1 MPFLQV
7 DHGPRLTAY
16 SACAVLKDACAAHN
30 QSRCLL
36 DSFCAWE
43 APGCFAFDAVTHP
56 TARGA
61 IPCARGTTP
70 WVLAQG
76 SVRPAN
82 GSACRVHV
90 HEPATLV
97 RVEQEPAA
105 MFYHWWR
112 FFKALYARARRL
124 RGGQVDARA
133 HYIVQGGANAQFF
146 PYFGLLSDMCWRRAD
161 TIVGVCFCRGL
172 AEPARGVKGTSGDVD
187 AAAFLVER
195 LGLADQPEPRRV
207 RMGLISRRRK
217 RFLLNEVTLV
227 EAALAE
233 LHIDVQVLPLE
244 AMTLYEQL
252 AAVRATT
259 VLVGVHGSGLN
270 NAAFMRPGTC
280 LVQLLPF
287 GLKYRGAFEANARR
301 SSVDYREWQSEDM
314 KNSVFHWEF
323 LGAKEL
329 SHGRT
334 AVLARG
340 SPPGGAEVYTFWI
353 NQDLV
358 VPVDDFMRVLRDGMQ
373 SPLNRKL
380 LSN

>member
-1 MPFLQV
+1 MSVLQV

-43 APGCFAFDAVTHP
+43 APGCFAFDAATHP
-56 TARGA
+56 AARGA
-61 IPCARGTTP
+61 IPCTRGTTP

-172 AEPARGVKGTSGDVD
+172 AEPVRGVKGTGGDVD

-207 RMGLISRRRK
+207 RVGLISRRRK

-227 EAALAE
+227 EAALSE
-233 LHIDVQVLPLE
+233 LHIDVQVPPL
-244 AMTLYEQL
+244 
-252 AAVRATT
+252 
-259 VLVGVHGSGLN
+259 
-270 NAAFMRPGTC
+270 
-280 LVQLLPF
+280 
-287 GLKYRGAFEANARR
+287 
-301 SSVDYREWQSEDM
+301 
-314 KNSVFHWEF
+314 
-323 LGAKEL
+323 
-329 SHGRT
+329 
-334 AVLARG
+334 
-340 SPPGGAEVYTFWI
+340 
-353 NQDLV
+353 
-358 VPVDDFMRVLRDGMQ
+358 
-373 SPLNRKL
+373 
-380 LSN
+380 